1 MNNLVQQSTCQIHW
15 SWVEVQRELLEKQK
29 EGVKETGFSWMTCRP
44 LNCKQRTSFSSLCV
58 GMAALNSP
66 PLSHEHHLVKVETFL
81 EGVVAEA
88 ASQQMLR
95 PL

>member
-44 LNCKQRTSFSSLCV
+44 SQKDYQSQVYFDISLCTSELQAKNFFFFTLCRN
-58 GMAALNSP
+58 GSI
-66 PLSHEHHLVKVETFL
+66 E
-81 EGVVAEA
+81 
-88 ASQQMLR
+88 
-95 PL
+95 